1 MGVLAAMRTILPL
14 ALTSGINLYLTVL
27 VVGLS
32 LRFNLVTNVP
42 PGLEVLASVPILVA
56 AGVFYVIEFIADKVP
71 LVDSL
76 WDLIHTV
83 IRPAGAILIASS
95 ALNVADPA
103 VVGAAANLVGVNPRV
118 QLAGAII
125 ACAVALLS
133 HSSKAGTRT
142 AVNASGGGV
151 TLVGVGL
158 SLLEDL
164 FVALIAFLALRYPL
178 AANIVAGVVIA
189 VLILVVPQLLRWAW
203 FTLRA
208 TLGWIKGF
216 VRPIREAEPLPPAAA
231 QLLQGAPLRLSI
243 RCQAQGHGPIRGRA
257 GYLILSDG
265 ALIFVYK
272 RWFRWREWRL
282 PINKIQRVELRRRLL
297 LRLIDIGFSAGP
309 ASESVHFVASADRG
323 PLIERAA
330 ALLPGD
336 RRV

>member
-32 LRFNLVTNVP
+32 LRFNWVTNAP
-42 PGLEVLASVPILVA
+42 PGLEILASGPILLA
-56 AGVFYVIEFIADKVP
+56 ASVFYVIEFVADKVP
-71 LVDSL
+71 LVDTL
-76 WDLIHTV
+76 WDLIHTI
-83 IRPAGAILIASS
+83 IRPAGALLIASS

-118 QLAGAII
+118 QLVGAIV

-133 HSSKAGTRT
+133 HSGKAGTRT
-142 AVNASGGGV
+142 AVNASGGGI
-151 TLVGVGL
+151 TMVGVGL

-178 AANIVAGVVIA
+178 AANIVAGVVIV
-189 VLILVVPQLLRWAW
+189 VLILVLPQLLRWAW
-203 FTLRA
+203 FTLRSTA
-208 TLGWIKGF
+208 SWIKGF
-216 VRPIREAEPLPPAAA
+216 VRPVRQSEPPPPAAA
-231 QLLQGAPLRLSI
+231 LLLQGAPVRLSLN
-243 RCQAQGHGPIRGRA
+243 CQAQGHGAIRGRS

-282 PINKIQRVELRRRLL
+282 PLNKIQRVDLRRRIL
-297 LRLIDIGFSAGP
+297 LRVLDIGFSAGP
-309 ASESVHFVASADRG
+309 ASETVHFVSSADRG
-323 PLIERAA
+323 PLIEQAA
-330 ALLPGD
+330 ALLAP
-336 RRV
+336 R